1 MSAPVPAPGHQPEPA
16 LPQPGQKAPGPV
28 LATAILL
35 YVGGALTLVYSLAG
49 ASTGG
54 LLGAL
59 LPSWALALY
68 GLLYLGLGWGV
79 QHGRRWARRA
89 VLVLC
94 AVGVAFAT
102 LRLVV
107 GGVPQALGELLW
119 PVVYAVLLNT
129 ETARVWFRRP
139 PQPAA

>member
-1 MSAPVPAPGHQPEPA
+1 MSAPVPAPDDRPEPPV
-16 LPQPGQKAPGPV
+16 PQPGRKAPGPV

-35 YVGGALTLVYSLAG
+35 YVGGALTLLYGLTG
-49 ASTGG
+49 ANTGG
-54 LLGAL
+54 ALSAL

-68 GLLYLGLGWGV
+68 GLLYFWLGWGI

-94 AVGVAFAT
+94 AVGVALAT
-102 LRLVV
+102 LRLVA
-107 GGVPQALGELLW
+107 GGVPQALGDLLW

-129 ETARVWFRRP
+129 ETARAWFRP
-139 PQPAA
+139 TPQPAA